1 MGGKLE
7 QVIPRARLSHEL
19 LQSEL
24 KRIEDMGVKFVPEC
38 KVDADKFAQIKN
50 DADAVVVATGGHKSR
65 FFNWEGKEKLVM
77 GLQFLKAVNRGDNPK
92 VGKHVIVIGC
102 GNAGMDT
109 ARGAYDMGAET
120 VTCIDVQNQQLLM
133 KKLNILKAVAV
144 N

>member
-1 MGGKLE
+1 
-7 QVIPRARLSHEL
+7 
-19 LQSEL
+19 
-24 KRIEDMGVKFVPEC
+24 
-38 KVDADKFAQIKN
+38 
-50 DADAVVVATGGHKSR
+50 
-65 FFNWEGKEKLVM
+65 M